1 MTLFFPEAGGIRLEL
16 QNTAKKRNETE
27 QSVNQRSITNR
38 FALDYMSF
46 VIIISIL
53 NFIMEDWSE
62 VFKKECLKGCNLEC
76 R

>member
-46 VIIISIL
+46 VIII
-53 NFIMEDWSE
+53 
-62 VFKKECLKGCNLEC
+62 
-76 R
+76 